1 MSTRY
6 PDLRHTNFPD
16 QLDNQ
21 IPMRDPSASDMV
33 LINQYNSLLASGQ
46 YATAIEFLSANQT
59 LQESQMNAEKLL
71 KIHHAILALERYYFD
86 DVQQQIFRIGN
97 KRGAWNA
104 YMSSFTADDA
114 YRLNKYDVVTY
125 PVDGVDQYFLVYG
138 DNINEG
144 EIPTESEKY
153 LQMSIKGDKG
163 DKGDTGQK
171 GDKGDKGDTGKTGEK
186 GDKGDTGASGTG
198 MSPRGAWVNNKEYW
212 TFDLVSHNGY
222 LWYCISENLASEPSD
237 ESTIWIKFEISLQ
250 NFVGTEIPS
259 NLANDGLWLH
269 LQEDGHVIIKT
280 MNEDGEYTPLY
291 PETKAAYV
299 YDETGE
305 SLQRK
310 LYHRYFE
317 RDDVK
322 VVFEDAEP
330 VYSLQAYL
338 SSDESI
344 LVAKYLITDNSHVN
358 GIITSE
364 FTCYDETGVFV
375 TYKRLT
381 TETRYDAQ
389 NVDFVHEVII

>member
-6 PDLRHTNFPD
+6 PDLRYTNFPD

-46 YATAIEFLSANQT
+46 YATAIEFLSANHT

-104 YMSSFTADDA
+104 YMSSFTADEA
-114 YRLNKYDVVTY
+114 YRLNKYDVITY

-163 DKGDTGQK
+163 DKGDAGYSPIK
-171 GDKGDKGDTGKTGEK
+171 DIDYRDGVDGI
-186 GDKGDTGASGTG
+186 G
-198 MSPRGAWVNNKEYW
+198 MSPKGAWTNNRDY
-212 TFDLVSHNGY
+212 FQYDLVSHNGF
-222 LWYCISENLASEPSD
+222 LWYCLEDNIAQEPNDKS
-237 ESTIWIKFEISLQ
+237 SIWIKFNISMQ
-250 NFVGTEIPS
+250 TAVGTEIPY
-259 NLANDGLWLH
+259 NLEDGGIWMH
-269 LQEDGHVIIKT
+269 LQEDGHIILKT
-280 MNEDGEYTPLY
+280 KDENGEYIPMY
-291 PETKAAYV
+291 PETQASYV
-299 YDETGE
+299 KDATGK
-305 SLQRK
+305 SLQRWI
-310 LYHRYFE
+310 YQHYFE

-322 VVFEDAEP
+322 IEFEDTDP
-330 VYSLQAYL
+330 VFTLTAKLL
-338 SSDESI
+338 SNEKVV
-344 LVAKYLITDNSHVN
+344 VAKHIITDSVLTNKQKVH
-358 GIITSE
+358 E
-364 FTCYDETGVFV
+364 FTAYDETGVYV
-375 TYKRLT
+375 MYRTKIVDTWENNYKVSSVP
-381 TETRYDAQ
+381 A
-389 NVDFVHEVII
+389 VIM

>member
-163 DKGDTGQK
+163 DKGDAGYTPIKDVDYRDGVD
-171 GDKGDKGDTGKTGEK
+171 GI
-186 GDKGDTGASGTG
+186 G
-198 MSPRGAWVNNKEYW
+198 MSPKGAWANNRDY
-212 TFDLVSHNGY
+212 FQYDLVSHNGY
-222 LWYCISENLASEPSD
+222 LWYCLEDNIAQEPSN
-237 ESTIWIKFEISLQ
+237 ESSIWVKFNISMQ
-250 NFVGTEIPS
+250 SAVGTDIPD
-259 NLANDGLWLH
+259 NLEDGGIWMH
-269 LQEDGHVIIKT
+269 LQDDGHIILKT
-280 MNEDGEYTPLY
+280 KDANGEYIPMY
-291 PETKAAYV
+291 PETQASYV
-299 YDETGE
+299 KDATGK
-305 SLQRK
+305 SLQRWI
-310 LYHRYFE
+310 YQHYFE

-322 VVFEDAEP
+322 IEFEDTDP
-330 VYSLQAYL
+330 VFTLTAKLL
-338 SSDESI
+338 SNEKVV
-344 LVAKYLITDNSHVN
+344 VAKHIITDSVLTNKQKVH
-358 GIITSE
+358 E
-364 FTCYDETGVFV
+364 FTAYDETGVYV
-375 TYKRLT
+375 MYRTKIVDTWENNYKVSSVP
-381 TETRYDAQ
+381 A
-389 NVDFVHEVII
+389 VIM

>member
-163 DKGDTGQK
+163 DKGDAGYTPIKDVDYRDGVD
-171 GDKGDKGDTGKTGEK
+171 GI
-186 GDKGDTGASGTG
+186 G
-198 MSPRGAWVNNKEYW
+198 MSPKGAWVNNRDY
-212 TFDLVSHNGY
+212 FQYDLVSHNGY
-222 LWYCISENLASEPSD
+222 LWYCLEDNIAQEPSN
-237 ESTIWIKFEISLQ
+237 ESSIWVKFNISMQ
-250 NFVGTEIPS
+250 SAVGTDIPD
-259 NLANDGLWLH
+259 NLEDGGIWMH
-269 LQEDGHVIIKT
+269 LQDDGHIILKT
-280 MNEDGEYTPLY
+280 KDENGEYIPMY
-291 PETKAAYV
+291 PETQASYIKDA
-299 YDETGE
+299 TGK
-305 SLQRK
+305 SLQRWI
-310 LYHRYFE
+310 YQHYFE
-317 RDDVK
+317 RDDVTIEFEDTDPVFTLTAKLLSNEK
-322 VVFEDAEP
+322 VV
-330 VYSLQAYL
+330 
-338 SSDESI
+338 
-344 LVAKYLITDNSHVN
+344 VAKH
-358 GIITSE
+358 IIIDSVLTNKQKVHE
-364 FTCYDETGVFV
+364 FTAYDETGVYV
-375 TYKRLT
+375 MYRTKIVDTWENNYK
-381 TETRYDAQ
+381 
-389 NVDFVHEVII
+389 VSSVPEVIM